1 MNNTIQ
7 YKGYVGS
14 VEFFE
19 DDGIFY
25 GKIIGI
31 RPLSLTKTKAPRNF
45 LTISK
50 LLWTIIWKSAK
61 LRAKNQRLLSKAAS
75 TLGFLQS
82 FTSKFSSIRHPI
94 RYLRTVT
101 LKKFWKT
108 PLLRML
114 SKHFPPSG
122 RQC

>member
-1 MNNTIQ
+1 MNNTIR
-7 YKGYVGS
+7 YRGYVGS

-25 GKIIGI
+25 GKIMGI

-61 LRAKNQRLLSKAAS
+61 LKAKAFSRASQANFHLFGIPSD
-75 TLGFLQS
+75 
-82 FTSKFSSIRHPI
+82 I
-94 RYLRTVT
+94 YE
-101 LKKFWKT
+101 
-108 PLLRML
+108 PL
-114 SKHFPPSG
+114 H
-122 RQC
+122 